1 MNRKEIIE
9 KYHKEEDVKVM
20 DFDEIAN
27 ADKTSIK
34 QMETESESELIR
46 VNKDIKELLKNPNYS
61 ISEDFVT
68 LVKRKEDINNK
79 IELLNEIKKEYV

>member
-34 QMETESESELIR
+34 QMETESESDLIR

-61 ISEDFVT
+61 I
-68 LVKRKEDINNK
+68 K
-79 IELLNEIKKEYV
+79 

>member
-79 IELLNEIKKEYV
+79 IELLNEIKKVYV